1 MIESPE
7 LASYQLIKANR
18 WTFPLDELAVM
29 MRCCT
34 RVAGAQEGDIS
45 GLIKLTCV
53 KAEHSTYF
61 TAVSSFASILPCSNL
76 IGISWFLESSFN
88 VAGSSRRSIFKP
100 TSRNGVFSQCSVI
113 SGTHYNE
120 ASGHL
125 LTQWHDTHCSYVG
138 FTHTNHPPTHV
149 CAYKNVNLI

>member
-1 MIESPE
+1 
-7 LASYQLIKANR
+7 
-18 WTFPLDELAVM
+18 

-138 FTHTNHPPTHV
+138 FTHTNHPPTHSRMRIQK
-149 CAYKNVNLI
+149 CQPNLSTLCRFTKQINLSGNVKTFM